1 MTLFMAENNSI
12 YRKAE
17 KMMKDF
23 KNVPKEYRPI
33 PFWSWN
39 EKLDVEESVRQVE
52 EMNAR
57 GIGGFFMHARG
68 GLQTEYMGEEWFAN
82 VEACIRKCEENGMYP
97 WAYDENGWP
106 SGFGSGIVNGKGVE
120 YQQKYLR
127 VEEGEKNTD
136 RTIANVDGYHF
147 YYDVNP
153 FYVDTLD
160 GKVIKEFIDN
170 IYQPYYDRFA
180 GRITGIFTDEPQ
192 ISRDGIPWSFILP
205 EEYEKRYEES
215 LIERL
220 PLLFFDLDGCKETRV
235 KFWKLVCQLFS
246 QNYMKQIYDWCTEHG
261 MKFTGHLVLEESL
274 QSQLTTNGACM
285 PHYEYLTIPG
295 MDWLGRHNIRS
306 LTPYQVGSVAR
317 QLGKKQVLSETFAMC
332 GHNIGHDELKW
343 IFEHQMVRGIN
354 LLCQHLEG
362 YSNRG
367 LRKRDYPPAMYV
379 QQPWWKDSKAFHDA
393 MSRTGMLLTQG
404 DDGVEVLV
412 IHPQTTAWALCNKE
426 SLERIQKTAKGG
438 SPDRIEELNEEFLD
452 LVETLERKHV
462 NFHLGDEILIERHG
476 RVKGNRFVI
485 GEKSYSTVI
494 LPRHDVLFENT
505 SRLLKEFTE
514 NGGSIKDVEE
524 IPANDIIDIPE
535 ITYCER
541 HCDEYELY
549 YFVNSTEDTFDAHIK
564 VGNKRLDPVTGDLSG
579 FDGHHVFR
587 KYESLIVIDDHTG
600 GKDESL
606 TGIDDHMS
614 RETIVR
620 PSRLAPI
627 DLGGEWNITF
637 VSENILTMDY
647 CDYYFDEELIEKNGY
662 ILNATYRAL
671 DLCRPVKIRCEYKVR
686 MNYIPRVLYLLCET
700 PEIFEI
706 QVNGEKIEKTD
717 CGYFADKAFR
727 KLDITRYVKYGE
739 NGITVS
745 VDFRQS
751 DAVYEGIRKSRIFE
765 SEKNKLTFDME
776 IEQIYLLGDFSVD
789 ATGSYEELD
798 RDACRFS
805 GDFVIEKPRTAISL
819 EKIQRQGFPFFAG
832 EITVKKNFSA
842 RDTNLMLDFVKTGI
856 NCIKAKINGN
866 ELPQFMWEPYTA
878 DVSGLVR
885 EGENEIELTLVN
897 NLRNMQGPLH
907 LAEGECYRVAPA
919 SFYKEDCLWVKD
931 VSADRWNDDYCFV
944 NVSVKN
950 REG

>member
-1 MTLFMAENNSI
+1 MINS
-12 YRKAE
+12 
-17 KMMKDF
+17 

-39 EKLDVEESVRQVE
+39 EKLDTEESVRQVE

-57 GIGGFFMHARG
+57 GMGGFFMHARG
-68 GLQTEYMGEEWFAN
+68 GLQTEYMGGEWFAN
-82 VEACIRKCEENGMYP
+82 VEACVRKCEENGMYP

-106 SGFGSGIVNGKGVE
+106 SGFGNGIVNGKGVE

-127 VEEGEKNTD
+127 VEEGERNTD

-180 GRITGIFTDEPQ
+180 GRIAGIFTDEPQ

-205 EEYEKRYEES
+205 EEYEKMYGES
-215 LIERL
+215 LIDGL
-220 PLLFFDLDGCKETRV
+220 PLLFFDRNGCKETRV
-235 KFWKLVCQLFS
+235 RFWKLVCQLFS
-246 QNYMKQIYDWCTEHG
+246 QNYMKQIYDWCGAH
-261 MKFTGHLVLEESL
+261 KLKLTGHLVLEEFL

-285 PHYEYLTIPG
+285 PHYEYMTIPG

-306 LTPYQVGSVAR
+306 LTPYQVGSAAR

-332 GHNIGHDELKW
+332 GHNVGHDELKW
-343 IFEHQMVRGIN
+343 IFEHQMVRGAN

-367 LRKRDYPPAMYV
+367 LRKRDYPPALYI
-379 QQPWWKDSKAFHDA
+379 QQPWWKDSEAFHDA
-393 MSRTGMLLTQG
+393 MSRTGMLLSQG

-426 SLERIQKTAKGG
+426 SL
-438 SPDRIEELNEEFLD
+438 DRINDASKGNTPDSIERLNEDFLD
-452 LVETLERKHV
+452 LLEQLERKHV
-462 NFHLGDEILIERHG
+462 NFHLGDEILMERHG
-476 RVKGNRFVI
+476 RVKGNRIVI

-494 LPRHDVLFENT
+494 LPRHEILLENT
-505 SRLLKEFTE
+505 KRLLEEFTA
-514 NGGSIKDVEE
+514 NGGRITDAENTA
-524 IPANDIIDIPE
+524 ANDIIDIPE

-541 HCDEYELY
+541 HYGEYDMY
-549 YFVNSTEDTFDAHIK
+549 YFVNSTEHTFDAYIK
-564 VGNKRLDPVTGDLSG
+564 AGNKTMKPITGELSE

-587 KYESLIVIDDHTG
+587 KYESLIVTDDRTG
-600 GKDESL
+600 RKAAVIQPEL
-606 TGIDDHMS
+606 T
-614 RETIVR
+614 
-620 PSRLAPI
+620 PI
-627 DLGGEWNITF
+627 DLGGEWNITS

-647 CDYYFDEELIEKNGY
+647 CDYYFDDRLIEKNGY

-671 DLCRPVKIRCEYKVR
+671 DLCRPVKIKCEYKVR
-686 MNYIPRVLYLLCET
+686 INYIPRSLYLVCET

-706 QVNGEKIEKTD
+706 LVNDEKIEKTD

-727 KLDITRYVKYGE
+727 RLDITKYVKIGE
-739 NGITVS
+739 NIITTV

-751 DAVYEGIRKSRIFE
+751 EAVYEGIRKSRIFE
-765 SEKNKLTFDME
+765 SEKNKLTFEME
-776 IEQIYLLGDFSVD
+776 MEQMYLLGDFSVD
-789 ATGSYEELD
+789 TVGSYEELD
-798 RDACRFS
+798 REACRFS
-805 GDFVIEKPRTAISL
+805 GSFVIEKPGGTISL
-819 EKIQRQGFPFFAG
+819 ENIQRQGFPFFAG
-832 EITVKKNFSA
+832 EITVKKIFSA
-842 RDTNLMLDFVKTGI
+842 GDTRLMLDFVKTGI
-856 NCIKAKINGN
+856 NFVKARINGRR
-866 ELPQFMWEPYTA
+866 LPQFMWEPYTV

-907 LAEGECYRVAPA
+907 LAEGESYRVAPA

-950 REG
+950 RER